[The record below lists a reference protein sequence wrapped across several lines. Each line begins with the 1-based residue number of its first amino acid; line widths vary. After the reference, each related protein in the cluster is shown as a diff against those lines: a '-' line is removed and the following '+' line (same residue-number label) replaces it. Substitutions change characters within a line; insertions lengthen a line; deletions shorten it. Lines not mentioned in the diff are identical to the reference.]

1 MSVSNSDPRWK
12 SKPVFPRR
20 FLLTS
25 TSKGEIAM
33 PQPKTPASSLSGRYA
48 AHPSLLRPTMAP
60 AVVIELLIKQVSYRI
75 RGTRSADASHKISP
89 TPPSPATRLP
99 PEIVEM
105 IVAHL
110 IHDRRSLRAFSLTC
124 CSWYIASIPH
134 LYHTLVIPP
143 WDRRNISKPGWPK
156 QLRGMHKRGLLPLV
170 KKFQI
175 REMTP
180 LNLCDCRAFSP
191 KQFDCRTLRHFWALT
206 NIQEL
211 GMESLDIPSF
221 VPRIRR
227 YFKHLFPTVR
237 SLSLRAPKG
246 THREIIYFIGLF
258 QHLEDLKLLDYSSYS
273 RGDTLVPPF
282 TPPLRGRL
290 TVAYPRSGGLL
301 KEMIDLFGGIRFRYI
316 DICGAGSQ
324 MQLLLR
330 ACATTLE
337 TLRLYSTDR
346 GE

>member
-1 MSVSNSDPRWK
+1 
-12 SKPVFPRR
+12 
-20 FLLTS
+20 
-25 TSKGEIAM
+25 M
-33 PQPKTPASSLSGRYA
+33 PQPKTPTFSLSGRYA
-48 AHPSLLRPTMAP
+48 AHFSLLRLTTITAT
-60 AVVIELLIKQVSYRI
+60 AIELLIKRVLRCI
-75 RGTRSADASHKISP
+75 RGTRSADASNKISP

-99 PEIVEM
+99 QEIVEM
-105 IVAHL
+105 VVAHL
-110 IHDRRSLRAFSLTC
+110 IHDIRSLRAFSLTC

-143 WDRRNISKPGWPK
+143 WDWGNESKPGWPK
-156 QLRGMHKRGLLPLV
+156 QLRSMRKRGLLPLV

-175 REMTP
+175 RDITP
-180 LNLCDCRAFSP
+180 MYMGDRRTFSP
-191 KQFDCRTLRHFWALT
+191 KRFDCRTLRHFWALT
-206 NIQEL
+206 NVQEL
-211 GMESLDIPSF
+211 GIESLDIPSF
-221 VPRIRR
+221 MPRIRR
-227 YFKHLFPTVR
+227 YFKHLFPSVR
-237 SLSLRAPKG
+237 SLSLRNPAG
-246 THREIIYFIGLF
+246 SNREVIYFIGLF
-258 QHLEDLKLLDYSSYS
+258 QHLEDLKLLDYYSYS
-273 RGDTLVPPF
+273 QADTLVPPF

-301 KEMIDLFGGIRFRYI
+301 KEMIDLFGGIRFRYM